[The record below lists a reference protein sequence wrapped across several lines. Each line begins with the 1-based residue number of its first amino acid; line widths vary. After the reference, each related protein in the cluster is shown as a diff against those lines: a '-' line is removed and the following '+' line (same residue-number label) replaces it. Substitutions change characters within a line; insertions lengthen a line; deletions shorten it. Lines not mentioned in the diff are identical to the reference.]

1 MSPCRRIRSLLSAYV
16 DGELHERQRVA
27 VGTHCR
33 TCPACREVLDSYL
46 EVSRQL
52 RELDADE
59 PDLSRGW
66 DAALAARVAML
77 DEELQQEERSRA
89 RVRSGGAILRG
100 GLALAA
106 SLLLGMCLG
115 FWLSGPAAT
124 VDGGEVA
131 GGLVE
136 YEPSFTVDP
145 ELQDFLQDSYQ
156 LASHARQADCLP
168 GRNPVEQLAFLR
180 DYAEDLRVPERAPQV
195 RDLAIQLE
203 QRSLRDQ
210 ILEVTVETD
219 QVLQLLDR
227 PAEPPQEILL
237 RLRFGASELAEK
249 TSSLLVRLRPGTRRF
264 TVVIEPRESRSRQE
278 RLSWLAVQGSLSAL
292 DGRPEQVSGI
302 IQELRTQ
309 LGAEH
314 PYVQDF
320 GRLWQAV
327 AEARAGRMLRPE
339 NQRILILRV
348 PDPRELR
355 WLLQPPADV
364 EEKELGGSAVD
375 GRK

>member
-1 MSPCRRIRSLLSAYV
+1 VTRRLV
-16 DGELHERQRVA
+16 D
-27 VGTHCR
+27 
-33 TCPACREVLDSYL
+33 
-46 EVSRQL
+46 
-52 RELDADE
+52 
-59 PDLSRGW
+59 
-66 DAALAARVAML
+66 
-77 DEELQQEERSRA
+77 
-89 RVRSGGAILRG
+89 
-100 GLALAA
+100 
-106 SLLLGMCLG
+106 
-115 FWLSGPAAT
+115 
-124 VDGGEVA
+124 
-131 GGLVE
+131 

-145 ELQDFLQDSYQ
+145 ELQDFVQDSYV
-156 LASHARQADCLP
+156 LASQARRADCLP
-168 GRNPVEQLAFLR
+168 GRNPSEQLAFLR

-195 RDLAIQLE
+195 RDLAIRLE
-203 QRSLRDQ
+203 HRSLRDQ

-227 PAEPPQEILL
+227 PAEPPQEVLL
-237 RLRFGASELAEK
+237 RLRFGASDLAEK
-249 TSSLLVRLRPGTRRF
+249 TSSLLVRLRPGSRRF
-264 TVVIEPRESRSRQE
+264 TVVIEPRESRQE
-278 RLSWLAVQGSLSAL
+278 RLSWLAVQGSLNAL
-292 DGRPEQVSGI
+292 DGRPERVSGI

-364 EEKELGGSAVD
+364 EEKELDRSAGD
-375 GRK
+375 GRQ